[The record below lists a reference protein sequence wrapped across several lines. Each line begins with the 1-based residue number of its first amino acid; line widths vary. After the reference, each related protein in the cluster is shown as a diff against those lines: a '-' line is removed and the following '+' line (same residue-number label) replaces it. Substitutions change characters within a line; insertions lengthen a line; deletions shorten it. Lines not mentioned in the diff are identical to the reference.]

1 MLSKRRCPH
10 TGVVNFFFA
19 ADPHLAVG
27 SIVRVEG
34 TGYLWR
40 CYTDPCAAVGAEA
53 DMKTAEERVAELCR
67 RAAAHND
74 NDRAAHAA

>member
-19 ADPHLAVG
+19 CDPHLAVG
-27 SIVRVEG
+27 SIVKVEG

-40 CYTDPCAAVGAEA
+40 CYTDPYAGVGSEA
-53 DMKTAEERVAELCR
+53 DIRTAELRVAELCR
-67 RAAAHND
+67 LAAAHRKD
-74 NDRAAHAA
+74 TEVEHAA